1 MSIACLCRTCVVGR
15 REWMTRSESVLL
27 KVQGGELDV
36 DRLSWSEVANAD
48 GDRGVEGGR
57 CLDGSGCLV

>member
-1 MSIACLCRTCVVGR
+1 MVGR